1 MKAKKIKAFK
11 APYTP
16 TPEQLEK
23 SYKRIK
29 QFLAFAEDYLHSGHY
44 KGLAVSIEQI
54 KKAATIRKVA
64 QHETTLI
71 PYLLNSPSSH
81 ANSN

>member
-1 MKAKKIKAFK
+1 MVKSMKAIIILSFISQS
-11 APYTP
+11 TP

-44 KGLAVSIEQI
+44 KGLAASIEQI

-64 QHETTLI
+64 QHETK
-71 PYLLNSPSSH
+71 
-81 ANSN
+81 